1 VLWENPD
8 HEEGCDQR
16 VAVRSQEDKAMRC
29 RVVRHVTT
37 IIVALG
43 LVLVIEVADAREHLY
58 EAMGMAKIPPKAAPD
73 FTLPTFDG
81 KQVSLREYRGK
92 VVFLNF
98 WATWC
103 IPCREEMPALERL
116 HQTYHQSQD
125 FAVISIDYK
134 ESAEQVKAFFQKHAL
149 SFPALLDESGSVS
162 RDYLVSGM
170 PTTYLIGR
178 DGMLLARGVGGRDWT
193 RAEALDLIKALVKP
207 DPEAQAPRLQGSP

>member
-1 VLWENPD
+1 
-8 HEEGCDQR
+8 
-16 VAVRSQEDKAMRC
+16 MRC
-29 RVVRHVTT
+29 LVVLRVTT
-37 IIVALG
+37 IVAALG
-43 LVLVIEVADAREHLY
+43 LLWVAKAADAQDHLY
-58 EAMGMAKIPPKAAPD
+58 EAMGMAKVPPKAAPD
-73 FTLPTFDG
+73 FTLPAVDG
-81 KQVSLREYRGK
+81 KQVSLQDYRGK

-116 HQTYHQSQD
+116 HQTYRQSQD

-149 SFPALLDESGSVS
+149 TFPALLDQSGSVS

-193 RAEALDLIKALVKP
+193 RAEALALIKALVKP
-207 DPEAQAPRLQGSP
+207 APEARQPRTQGSP